1 MALTVTEI
9 PGIYVQPDKDVLA
22 VFDNIQAERV
32 KSEKGRYVLK
42 LTNPTRFPAEVTI
55 FSETGKEARIPLSG
69 FFGKEKRTVSLSP
82 GEVQEV
88 VVL

>member
-1 MALTVTEI
+1 MAQL

-55 FSETGKEARIPLSG
+55 FSETGKEAKKTLSG

-88 VVL
+88 VLL